1 MAVIEKACPV
11 CSMTKLDKSTLMS
24 FRGVEYLFCSAQCQ
38 DRFREHPNLYVG
50 DPRHGRSEKQK
61 GTSEYKVRRIV
72 LNNKLEKVEQRK
84 LNQKLSELMGVVA
97 VNIGSNEIK
106 VKYDLIQ
113 IDLSKVEEVIISE
126 ISQTDTKITNSIRR
140 AYIHYI
146 EECEIENLEHL
157 TKDGGYGI

>member
-1 MAVIEKACPV
+1 
-11 CSMTKLDKSTLMS
+11 
-24 FRGVEYLFCSAQCQ
+24 
-38 DRFREHPNLYVG
+38 
-50 DPRHGRSEKQK
+50 
-61 GTSEYKVRRIV
+61 
-72 LNNKLEKVEQRK
+72 
-84 LNQKLSELMGVVA
+84 MGVVA